1 MGNAVPTLSFSILFE
16 QFPYL
21 EKQHNEHSLRKF
33 RLSTRKKSDAQGSDG
48 RYRHQKILIEQ
59 IPFKDTLSRLLKSS
73 ETNQQIRYK
82 IYDKQLPHRKLTK
95 LLDTDGAD
103 EQDRRYSNKSDF
115 PFHNFN
121 FENAAKLCKRTR
133 NQVANYP
140 AHKSTTYSTIVNTV
154 DSAVEEVR
162 LMVPPLRRII

>member
-33 RLSTRKKSDAQGSDG
+33 RLSPGKETDAQGSDG
-48 RYRHQKILIEQ
+48 RHRHQEILIEQ
-59 IPFKDTLSRLLKSS
+59 VPVNDTFSRLLKSS

-95 LLDTDGAD
+95 LLDTDGTD
-103 EQDRRYSNKSDF
+103 KQDRRHRNKSNF
-115 PFHNFN
+115 PFHNFD
-121 FENAAKLCKRTR
+121 FENAAKLL
-133 NQVANYP
+133 N
-140 AHKSTTYSTIVNTV
+140 
-154 DSAVEEVR
+154 
-162 LMVPPLRRII
+162 